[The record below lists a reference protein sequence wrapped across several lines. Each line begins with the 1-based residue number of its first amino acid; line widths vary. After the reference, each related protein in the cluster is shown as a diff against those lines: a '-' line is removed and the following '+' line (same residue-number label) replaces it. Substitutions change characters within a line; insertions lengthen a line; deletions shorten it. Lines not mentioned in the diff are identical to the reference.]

1 MMVRSDLSAPQNFF
15 SSSCGVFIR
24 ETLLRGNV
32 CSIGQRVNT
41 WLLAPGARTTSR
53 ESFSLAA
60 PHALKSIPRSVKFR
74 IAKAREEI
82 RGSSASSASFAKWH
96 VLAART
102 TREENHEPALPLRT
116 LLSNPSTADL
126 TCELTERGFAFV
138 HASDMRVLLE
148 SAGSLE
154 DWAAFVESWDDL
166 HLDTH
171 MADGGRY
178 RRRRHAT
185 YSIDVDGL
193 ISRSEHQAHYQS
205 RDYNA
210 LNGGIARWFEPI
222 ENHIGDG
229 PCMTTILSWC
239 QRLFFSLSAA
249 TTHWHV
255 EVHQFR
261 IEAMPGCA
269 GLPTPEGMHR
279 DGVDHVLV
287 LLVRRENIA
296 SGTTSIHDM
305 SRQELGSF
313 TLTDPLDAALV
324 EDERVY
330 HGVTAVHPIDAS
342 VPAYRDVLVVTFR
355 RK

>member
-1 MMVRSDLSAPQNFF
+1 LNQP
-15 SSSCGVFIR
+15 
-24 ETLLRGNV
+24 L
-32 CSIGQRVNT
+32 NT
-41 WLLAPGARTTSR
+41 ELARD
-53 ESFSLAA
+53 
-60 PHALKSIPRSVKFR
+60 V
-74 IAKAREEI
+74 
-82 RGSSASSASFAKWH
+82 
-96 VLAART
+96 
-102 TREENHEPALPLRT
+102 
-116 LLSNPSTADL
+116 ST
-126 TCELTERGFAFV
+126 RGFAFV
-138 HASDMRVLLE
+138 HASEMQLE
-148 SAGSLE
+148 LERIGSLE
-154 DWAAFVESWDDL
+154 DWSAFVESWNDL

-185 YSIDVDGL
+185 YSIDADGL
-193 ISRSEHQAHYQS
+193 LARSAHQAHYQS
-205 RDYNA
+205 RNYNA

-222 ENHIGDG
+222 ETRIGSG
-229 PCMTTILSWC
+229 SCMTTILSWC
-239 QRLFFSLSAA
+239 QRLFSSLSPD
-249 TTHWHV
+249 TKRWHI

-261 IEAMPGCA
+261 IEALPDHV

-330 HGVTAVHPIDAS
+330 HGVTAVHPVDATL
-342 VPAYRDVLVVTFR
+342 PAYRDVLVVTFR
-355 RK
+355 RA